1 MKKIACIIQDRSN
14 SKRLPNKIL
23 KKISG
28 RTVLEILISRL
39 KKKKKIDKIIIATTK
54 KKNDDNQLNF

>member
-1 MKKIACIIQDRSN
+1 MKKIACIIQARSN

-39 KKKKKIDKIIIATTK
+39 KKSKKIDKIIVATTK
-54 KKNDDNQLNF
+54 KKMMI

>member
-1 MKKIACIIQDRSN
+1 MKKIACIIQARSN

-39 KKKKKIDKIIIATTK
+39 KKSKKIDKIIIATTK
-54 KKNDDNQLNF
+54 KKMMI